1 MSTAKLAAF
10 ALRIRLLSRLGAPPF
25 DTPLLALRPPIIAP
39 SSIYINVAESLQVV
53 ICNIYCLARELIA
66 DIAAVDNYAF
76 RLEPVCRFIHA
87 GYPNCRCILVL
98 LDNYLNDYYER
109 RRIGFDYDAPRMG
122 DPVSYGGDY
131 ERGYGSGSMYNGM
144 SREMADEW
152 MHGLENEDGSR
163 GAHWSYDQTSNLLS
177 QKKYDCDPIEFYVA
191 MNMLYSDYFKVAK
204 KFNVNNTEFYADLA
218 EAFLCDKDAAD
229 DKLIRYYEC
238 VVD

>member
-1 MSTAKLAAF
+1 
-10 ALRIRLLSRLGAPPF
+10 
-25 DTPLLALRPPIIAP
+25 
-39 SSIYINVAESLQVV
+39 
-53 ICNIYCLARELIA
+53 
-66 DIAAVDNYAF
+66 
-76 RLEPVCRFIHA
+76 
-87 GYPNCRCILVL
+87 
-98 LDNYLNDYYER
+98 
-109 RRIGFDYDAPRMG
+109 
-122 DPVSYGGDY
+122 
-131 ERGYGSGSMYNGM
+131 MYNGM

-152 MHGLENEDGSR
+152 MHDLENEDGSR

>member
-1 MSTAKLAAF
+1 MSRTDRIM
-10 ALRIRLLSRLGAPPF
+10 RIRDYQPQDKYRDRRGREHYDNGRYAP
-25 DTPLLALRPPIIAP
+25 RNE
-39 SSIYINVAESLQVV
+39 Y
-53 ICNIYCLARELIA
+53 R
-66 DIAAVDNYAF
+66 
-76 RLEPVCRFIHA
+76 
-87 GYPNCRCILVL
+87 
-98 LDNYLNDYYER
+98 DNYLDDYYER

-131 ERGYGSGSMYNGM
+131 ERGYGGGSMYNGM

-238 VVD
+238 VVG